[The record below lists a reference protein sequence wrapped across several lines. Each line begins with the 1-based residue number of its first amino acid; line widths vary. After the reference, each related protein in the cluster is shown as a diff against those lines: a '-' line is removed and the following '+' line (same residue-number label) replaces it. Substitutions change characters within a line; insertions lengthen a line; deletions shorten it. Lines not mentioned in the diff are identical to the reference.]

1 MQLFGSIEIMFYSS
15 KLPISSFLLGFV
27 WFGRLCV
34 YVCVGLSFCSLIFLF
49 LSFSHVQQEILRK
62 KDTKRN
68 GPGSWLLTCP
78 NHQRRRP
85 PPPVSARK
93 KKERTLIECDVP
105 DVLCVQ
111 PNNQKTKIPS
121 INSKFSSSSA
131 DCNKTGTV
139 GKVSKKK
146 KN

>member
-111 PNNQKTKIPS
+111 PNNQKTRQKS
-121 INSKFSSSSA
+121 HQ
-131 DCNKTGTV
+131 
-139 GKVSKKK
+139 
-146 KN
+146 